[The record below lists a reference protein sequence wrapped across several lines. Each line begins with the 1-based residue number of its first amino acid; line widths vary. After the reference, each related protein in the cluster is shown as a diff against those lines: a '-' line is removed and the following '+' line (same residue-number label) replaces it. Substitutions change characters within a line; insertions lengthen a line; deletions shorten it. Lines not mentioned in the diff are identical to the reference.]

1 MLSIMKPRLDYLRK
15 VLIQWKWHPSQDMK
29 IMDAKTLCPFK
40 RERSGGEA
48 GLATVD
54 YNVPVAIVR
63 DNTQLCTYLFSPFT
77 PTY

>member
-1 MLSIMKPRLDYLRK
+1 
-15 VLIQWKWHPSQDMK
+15 MK

-54 YNVPVAIVR
+54 YNVPVAVVR
-63 DNTQLCTYLFSPFT
+63 ENTQLYTYFFNLFT